1 MLIALYALQ
10 NSESAV
16 LKQRSDYRDK
26 WFNGEKNRLASFPTA
41 EKESDPAIGDDHN
54 NLVKDKQ
61 RNNWGDNIFQ
71 HYGYGE
77 KNEAT
82 VENKRKEK
90 NRAAGFFPLF
100 LFLLKNYADTNAG
113 EKNRLASSPTA
124 EKESNPAIG
133 DDHSNLVKD
142 EHNSGSGTSR
152 QKRNLLT
159 DLIQPHMLRGPGAS
173 KRLMWLQTL
182 IQSIK
187 YLFKWQYIYLHRLK
201 PKG

>member
-1 MLIALYALQ
+1 MGIRSLNSQTCFFKQFFIFFYIFLLFALYALQ

-41 EKESDPAIGDDHN
+41 EKESDPAVGDDHN

-90 NRAAGFFPLF
+90 NRAAGFFPL
-100 LFLLKNYADTNAG
+100 
-113 EKNRLASSPTA
+113 
-124 EKESNPAIG
+124 
-133 DDHSNLVKD
+133 
-142 EHNSGSGTSR
+142 
-152 QKRNLLT
+152 
-159 DLIQPHMLRGPGAS
+159 
-173 KRLMWLQTL
+173 
-182 IQSIK
+182 
-187 YLFKWQYIYLHRLK
+187 
-201 PKG
+201 